1 MTTTLTGK
9 NQITVP
15 AEITQKLGLTAG
27 AQFDWAMGD
36 QPNKLTITI
45 KPTRKQLLERVRELG
60 RKAKAR
66 RPRGDAVAEFVKWR
80 TADDQARQDA
90 LQ

>member
-15 AEITQKLGLTAG
+15 AEITQKLGLIPG
-27 AQFDWAMGD
+27 AQLDWALGD
-36 QPNKLTITI
+36 EPNKIVITI

-60 RKAKAR
+60 RKAK
-66 RPRGDAVAEFVKWR
+66 RPGVDEVAEFIKWR
-80 TADDQARQDA
+80 AADDKARRDEIK
-90 LQ
+90 